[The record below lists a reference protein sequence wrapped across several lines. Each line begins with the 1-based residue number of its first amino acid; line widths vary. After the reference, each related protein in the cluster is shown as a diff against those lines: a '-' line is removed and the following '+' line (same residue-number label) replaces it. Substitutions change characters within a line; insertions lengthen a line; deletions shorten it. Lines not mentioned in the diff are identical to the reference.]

1 MLFVVIDPGEGRI
14 AMAWLVPEPGLR
26 RARADPER
34 TGASGVCGV
43 GEDRHGPVNATQL
56 PSRVLDRLAELD
68 ATLG

>member
-1 MLFVVIDPGEGRI
+1 
-14 AMAWLVPEPGLR
+14 MAWLVPEPGLR

-43 GEDRHGPVNATQL
+43 GEDRHGRPVAQVPVNATQL